1 MGAMGM
7 RRSLA
12 TSSSCEQHYLQ
23 AAYAEAS
30 RGASILHRHFGP
42 APAAEALQALAAKTG
57 RANPKT
63 RSHRQL
69 HDTAAARLCEA
80 PRGDAHPSDK
90 QHD

>member
-1 MGAMGM
+1 MGAKGM

-12 TSSSCEQHYLQ
+12 TSSSCEQRYMQ

-30 RGASILHRHFGP
+30 RGASTLHRHFGP

-63 RSHRQL
+63 RSHHQL
-69 HDTAAARLCEA
+69 YDQI
-80 PRGDAHPSDK
+80 S
-90 QHD
+90 